1 MQRKVENLCKT
12 MRQTMCNLSAKIC
25 GYIKSTQISVENH
38 NFTHIFSLLS
48 TKFSTENSSLF
59 LRNLF
64 HFSTTPTITTN
75 IK

>member
-12 MRQTMCNLSAKIC
+12 MRQTMCILSVKKC
-25 GYIKSTQISVENH
+25 GNTKTTRSDVENH
-38 NFTHIFSLLS
+38 TFPHAFSLLS

>member
-12 MRQTMCNLSAKIC
+12 VRQTMCILSVKNC
-25 GYIKSTQISVENH
+25 GYIKSTFFNVENQTFPH
-38 NFTHIFSLLS
+38 TFSLLS
-48 TKFSTENSSLF
+48 TKFSTTFSNLF